1 LKIAI
6 GADHAGFPLKAFLA
20 PILGVDFEVVDLGT
34 HSTDPVDYPD
44 QAIAVAEAVQQGE
57 TDRGIVVCGSGIG
70 AAIVANKVPGIR
82 AALAH
87 DLYSARQSVEHDDA
101 NVLCLGARVVE
112 SDFALE
118 LAQAFLSAR
127 FSGEER
133 HRRRLDKIAQ
143 LENATKLQPRL
154 F

>member
-1 LKIAI
+1 MKIAI

-20 PILGVDFEVVDLGT
+20 SILGADHEVVDLGT

-70 AAIVANKVPGIR
+70 AAIAANKVRGVR

-101 NVLCLGARVVE
+101 NVLCLGGRVVE

-118 LAQAFLSAR
+118 LVQAFLSAR

-143 LENATKLQPRL
+143 LDKHR
-154 F
+154 